1 MPSLPKFDSPTCGP
15 RFRHIAMN
23 ANSTFRARAIP
34 QIYSAI
40 AATLLLLAAG
50 CAPRAQL
57 MVWHPAELDI
67 TGLERLAIIDF
78 EGEQQSGKIARA
90 SLQTQLFENKYYNLI
105 DQAELARVKPVL
117 RDDGSPDLTAAL
129 DASRVLGVDVLLCGQ
144 VVSYNVLD
152 DLQTDHHIELGG
164 STSKSKSGAESNA
177 LGFGLDSTQTLT
189 REATV
194 SVAVKLIDVRTGQLR
209 AARQFAH
216 TFNGKRVNGNGDLP
230 ARDAILTKLLN
241 ECSQDAVRMIA
252 PHYRPQEIALARTF
266 YGKGLKEIR
275 AGNKLAAKGN
285 WAEAEQQ
292 WQAAAKE
299 NPQSHV
305 AHFNLA
311 VAAEARQD
319 YFAAQ
324 QHLESAIKNYSAVE
338 YQNFKKRLEKDQQKY
353 QAALAQAQ
361 SRPTAIAAR
370 QPRMPLQQP
379 IVQQPPMMPPPQLVQ
394 QPIASPQQP
403 PAYPQPMPLRPEPV
417 MPASHSQA
425 QPLPPR

>member
-1 MPSLPKFDSPTCGP
+1 
-15 RFRHIAMN
+15 MN
-23 ANSTFRARAIP
+23 ANSTLRAWAIP
-34 QIYSAI
+34 QIFSAI
-40 AATLLLLAAG
+40 AASLLLFAAG

-90 SLQTQLFENKYYNLI
+90 ALQTQLFENKYYNLI

-129 DASRVLGVDVLLCGQ
+129 EAARVLGVDVLLCGQ

-164 STSKSKSGAESNA
+164 SSSKSKSGSESNA
-177 LGFGLDSTQTLT
+177 VGFGLDSTQTLT
-189 REATV
+189 REASV

-275 AGNKLAAKGN
+275 EGNKLATKGN
-285 WAEAEQQ
+285 WAEAEKH
-292 WQAAAKE
+292 WQAASKE
-299 NPQSHV
+299 NPQSHI

-319 YFAAQ
+319 YPAAK
-324 QHLESAIKNYSAVE
+324 QHLDTAIKSYSAVE
-338 YQNFKKRLEKDQQKY
+338 YQNFKKRLDQDQTKY

-370 QPRMPLQQP
+370 QPRMPMQQP
-379 IVQQPPMMPPPQLVQ
+379 FVQQQPMLPQPQFAQ
-394 QPIASPQQP
+394 QAPGYPQQP
-403 PAYPQPMPLRPEPV
+403 PAMPPGYPQPMPPQQQPV

-425 QPLPPR
+425 QPMPSR